1 MITGVIVDTGN
12 VLTTGTVTMNTT
24 STGDTGTSIEV
35 IGDLGMTGTT
45 MQGIDRGTGM
55 DDTIGK
61 MDT

>member
-24 STGDTGTSIEV
+24 STEDTGTAIEV
-35 IGDLGMTGTT
+35 IGDPGMTGTT
-45 MQGIDRGTGM
+45 MQGIDRGTGV

-61 MDT
+61 MGT